1 MKILRRRKQHK
12 FPMLTRIFD
21 RWYSNMLDPAERSAF
36 IKELIG
42 VVDLHQDK
50 AFRITIERVDEGE

>member
-1 MKILRRRKQHK
+1 
-12 FPMLTRIFD
+12 MLTRIFD
-21 RWYSNMLDPAERSAF
+21 RWYSNMLDPVERSVL

-42 VVDLHQDK
+42 IVDLHQDK